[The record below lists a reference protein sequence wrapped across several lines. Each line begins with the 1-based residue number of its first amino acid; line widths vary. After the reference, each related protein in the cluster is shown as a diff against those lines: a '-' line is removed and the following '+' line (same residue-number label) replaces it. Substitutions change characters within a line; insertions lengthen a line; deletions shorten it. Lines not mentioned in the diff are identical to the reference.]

1 MTNNRLMVNPSMLP
15 ELIGLF
21 KYQLGMCNLKPGEL
35 CLAVTDMAYNPL
47 YADACI
53 GAAIDLGAESMKIT
67 LPYNKPLPSKSW
79 GSAFKEADLIVYST
93 THTLHY
99 TEEYRAALKSGARIL
114 MAVKPFHIM
123 KSLRADPEVIE
134 RTKKAAE
141 IMRKTNRIRI
151 VSDAGTDFTAIRGK
165 RPVVAHYGVA
175 DIPGHSDFWGA
186 GVVET
191 APMEGTAE
199 GTIVLN
205 TGDQMF
211 YMARYVDTPVKIV
224 FKEGRIIDIKGGLD
238 AFLLR
243 KQLES
248 YQDENAWMAGH
259 VSMGTDK
266 KILWTAQALEP
277 ASPELGFSGG
287 VAESYYGNIQ
297 LEIGNNDD
305 VNFCGKNRSSAH
317 LGHCMLDS
325 SLYLDDIHFI
335 DHGVF
340 VPEELR

>member
-1 MTNNRLMVNPSMLP
+1 MMVNPSMLP
-15 ELIGLF
+15 ELIKLYD
-21 KYQLGMCNLKPGEL
+21 YQLKLCNLRPGEL

-53 GAAIDLGAESMKIT
+53 GAALNLGAETMKIT

-79 GSAFKEADLIVYST
+79 GSAFKEADLVVYST

-99 TEEYRAALKSGARIL
+99 TEEYKAALESGTRIL
-114 MAVKPFHIM
+114 MAVKPFQIM
-123 KSLRADPEVIE
+123 KHLKADPTVIN
-134 RTKKAAE
+134 RTKKAAD
-141 IMRKTNRIRI
+141 IMRKTNKIHI

-175 DIPGHSDFWGA
+175 DETGHSDFWGA
-186 GVVET
+186 AVVET
-191 APMEGTAE
+191 APIEGTAE
-199 GTIVLN
+199 GTIVLDR
-205 TGDQMF
+205 GDQMF
-211 YMARYVDTPVKIV
+211 YMGRYVDNPIKII

-243 KQLES
+243 KHLES
-248 YQDENAWMAGH
+248 YQEENAWMAGH
-259 VSMGTDK
+259 VTMGLDK
-266 KILWTAQALEP
+266 RISWTRQAVAP
-277 ASPELGFSGG
+277 ASPEIGFSGG

-305 VNFCGKNRSSAH
+305 VNFGGKNRSKAH
-317 LGHCMLDS
+317 LGNCMLNS
-325 SLYLDDIHFI
+325 SLYLDEQQFI

-340 VPEELR
+340 VPEELRA